1 MMTPASSCQRA
12 RAYRPS
18 RKGTYPNS
26 NCLSICIID
35 LQKSTNKGRRELETC
50 ELTMGKC
57 LGPLLFT
64 VATCPSCKFHVYHDM
79 LKHMRTTI
87 NLPDDLI
94 LQAKKA
100 ALEADTTLTEIIANA
115 LREALAKRHRKPGRT
130 KTDLS
135 AYTYGSGGV
144 QPGVDLDDTSALLDL
159 MDGIDDPHRR

>member
-1 MMTPASSCQRA
+1 
-12 RAYRPS
+12 
-18 RKGTYPNS
+18 
-26 NCLSICIID
+26 
-35 LQKSTNKGRRELETC
+35 
-50 ELTMGKC
+50 
-57 LGPLLFT
+57 
-64 VATCPSCKFHVYHDM
+64 M

-115 LREALAKRHRKPGRT
+115 LRDAMAKPRRKSGRT

-135 AYTYGSGGV
+135 AYTYGTGGV
-144 QPGVDLDDTSALLDL
+144 RPGVDLDDTSALLDL